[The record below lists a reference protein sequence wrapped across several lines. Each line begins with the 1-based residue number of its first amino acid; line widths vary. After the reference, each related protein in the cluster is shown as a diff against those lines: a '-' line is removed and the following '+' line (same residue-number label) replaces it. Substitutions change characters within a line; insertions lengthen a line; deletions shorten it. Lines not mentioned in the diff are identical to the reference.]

1 MEGLRKAVVEGH
13 IDSMASDHSPCPPD
27 LKALDA
33 GDFPKAWGGISG
45 MPWQACW
52 VPSAVACLWHTSQKA
67 GTLSGRAAIWPAWH
81 MGGAAGERP
90 VA

>member
-1 MEGLRKAVVEGH
+1 MEGLRKAVVDGH

-45 MPWQACW
+45 MPHDC
-52 VPSAVACLWHTSQKA
+52 
-67 GTLSGRAAIWPAWH
+67 
-81 MGGAAGERP
+81 
-90 VA
+90 